1 MGITAAG
8 SDRGALA
15 LPDAGL
21 AGKSGAEVKYL
32 SNPPDAASLMTSA
45 RSFGN
50 YDLSSALADLLDNSI
65 KAHARN
71 VDIRCLRKAD
81 GPEVRILD
89 DGTGMSAEELYRAMR
104 PASTNPDEKRA
115 PDDLGRFGWGMK
127 SASLS
132 QCRHLVVLTHHE
144 GELAGASWD
153 LDDLA
158 DWKMGLLEDA
168 EIRAL
173 ASEQLLKRNGTEIVW
188 SKCDRLS
195 EFGQV
200 ANRGFNDLVAHAKRQ
215 LSLIFHR
222 YLGGEEGL
230 RKLTVTFNGDPLKPV
245 DPFLR
250 AHDAT
255 QAQPKEVLTL
265 DGQPVEV
272 QAFILPHYSKVT
284 AGEHEQL
291 GGEEGFVRNQG
302 FYIYRQHRLIM
313 HGTWFRLVRH
323 GELSQLVRI
332 AVNIPN
338 SLDAVWKITL
348 DKADAQLPTGL
359 KSRLKDI
366 VEGLK
371 RKSGRVFQSRGG
383 RVREEAGKVSV
394 WAKYVRNGE
403 VRYYLNREHPLIA
416 GMLEDEDQDRAK
428 AFAAALGIIEDCF
441 PVVSIGED
449 YSSRSHMMNQ
459 SAVDRDT
466 FIEKLDTALPALLV
480 RAEGSFS
487 TLREILAV
495 TEPWSGQG
503 ALVAQHL
510 KDKGW
515 Q

>member
-1 MGITAAG
+1 
-8 SDRGALA
+8 
-15 LPDAGL
+15 
-21 AGKSGAEVKYL
+21 
-32 SNPPDAASLMTSA
+32 MTSA

-65 KAHARN
+65 KAKARTI
-71 VDIRCLRKAD
+71 DIKCIRKDD

-89 DGTGMSAEELYRAMR
+89 DGSGMTMDELHRAMR
-104 PASTNPDEKRA
+104 PASSNPDEERA

-132 QCRHLVVLTHHE
+132 QCRHFAVVTRHD
-144 GELAGASWD
+144 GNLAGASWD

-158 DWKMGLLEDA
+158 DWKMGILEQEEIAEVADQRLLERD
-168 EIRAL
+168 
-173 ASEQLLKRNGTEIVW
+173 GTEIIW

-195 EFGQV
+195 EFGNV
-200 ANRGFNDLVAHAKRQ
+200 GGKGFNDLVAHAKKQ

-230 RKLTVTFNGDPLKPV
+230 RRLKVTFNGDALKPA
-245 DPFLR
+245 DPFFR
-250 AHDAT
+250 NHDAT
-255 QAQPKEVLTL
+255 QPQPLESLTL
-265 DGQPVEV
+265 GGQPVEV

-284 AGEHEQL
+284 AGEHDQL

-302 FYIYRQHRLIM
+302 FYVYRQHRLII
-313 HGTWFRLVRH
+313 HGTWFRLVKH

-338 SLDAVWKITL
+338 SLDAMWKITL
-348 DKADAQLPTGL
+348 DKADAQLPSGL

-366 VEGLK
+366 VDGLK
-371 RKSGRVFQSRGG
+371 RKSGKVFQSRGG
-383 RVREEAGKVSV
+383 KIREEAGKTSV

-416 GMLEDEDQDRAK
+416 GMLEDEDKDKARA
-428 AFAAALGIIEDCF
+428 FGAALGIIEDCF
-441 PVVSIGED
+441 PVISIGED
-449 YSSRSHMMNQ
+449 YSSRPEMMNQ

-466 FIEKLDTALPALLV
+466 FLEKLDAALPSLLQHAGSINALRELLV
-480 RAEGSFS
+480 S
-487 TLREILAV
+487 
-495 TEPWSGQG
+495 TEPWSSQSDL
-503 ALVAQHL
+503 AQQHL

>member
-1 MGITAAG
+1 
-8 SDRGALA
+8 
-15 LPDAGL
+15 
-21 AGKSGAEVKYL
+21 
-32 SNPPDAASLMTSA
+32 MTSA

-65 KAHARN
+65 KARARN
-71 VDIRCLRKAD
+71 IDIRCVRTAD
-81 GPEVRILD
+81 GPAVRIRD
-89 DGTGMSAEELYRAMR
+89 DGTGMTADELLRAMR
-104 PASTNPDEKRA
+104 PASTNPDDERA

-132 QCRHLVVLTHHE
+132 QCRHLVVLTHHK

-158 DWKMGLLEDA
+158 DWKMGILEDE

-173 ASEQLLKRNGTEIVW
+173 ASDQLVERDGTEIIW

-200 ANRGFNDLVAHAKRQ
+200 ANKGFNDLVAHAKRQ

-230 RKLTVTFNGDPLKPV
+230 KKLKVTFNGDPLKPV

-250 AHDAT
+250 KHDAT
-255 QAQPKEVLTL
+255 QAQPKETLTL
-265 DGQPVEV
+265 NGQPVEV

-284 AGEHEQL
+284 AAEHEQL

-302 FYIYRQHRLIM
+302 FYVYRQHRLIM

-323 GELSQLVRI
+323 GELSQLVRV

-338 SLDAVWKITL
+338 SLDAMWKITL

-359 KSRLKDI
+359 QSRLKDI
-366 VEGLK
+366 VAGLK

-383 RVREEAGKVSV
+383 RVRDEAGKTSV

-403 VRYYLNREHPLIA
+403 LRYYLNREHPLIA
-416 GMLEDEDQDRAK
+416 SMLEDEDQERAK
-428 AFAAALGIIEDCF
+428 SFAAALGIIEDCF
-441 PVVSIGED
+441 PVISIGED
-449 YSSRSHMMNQ
+449 YSTRPDMMNQ

-466 FIEKLDTALPALLV
+466 FIDKLDAALPALLL
-480 RAEGSFS
+480 RAGGDFN
-487 TLREILAV
+487 TLREILAS
-495 TEPWSGQG
+495 TEPWSAQTS
-503 ALVAQHL
+503 LVTQHL

-515 Q
+515 H

>member
-1 MGITAAG
+1 MG
-8 SDRGALA
+8 
-15 LPDAGL
+15 AGL
-21 AGKSGAEVKYL
+21 KYVR
-32 SNPPDAASLMTSA
+32 NPPDASSLMTSA

-65 KAHARN
+65 KARARN
-71 VDIRCLRKAD
+71 IDIRCVRKTD

-89 DGTGMSAEELYRAMR
+89 DGTGMSADELQLAMR
-104 PASTNPDEKRA
+104 PASTNPDDERA

-132 QCRHLVVLTHHE
+132 QCRHLVVLTHHQ

-158 DWKMGLLEDA
+158 DWKMGILENA
-168 EIRAL
+168 EIRTL
-173 ASEQLLKRNGTEIVW
+173 ASDQLLGRDGTEIIW

-200 ANRGFNDLVAHAKRQ
+200 ANKGFNDLVVHAKRQ

-230 RKLTVTFNGDPLKPV
+230 RKLKVTFNGDRLKPV

-250 AHDAT
+250 THDAT
-255 QAQPKEVLTL
+255 QAQPKETLTL

-291 GGEEGFVRNQG
+291 GGEEGIVRNQG
-302 FYIYRQHRLIM
+302 FYVYRQHRLIM

-338 SLDAVWKITL
+338 SLDAMWKITL

-359 KSRLKDI
+359 KGRLKDI
-366 VEGLK
+366 VDGLK

-383 RVREEAGKVSV
+383 RIKDEAGKTSV

-416 GMLEDEDQDRAK
+416 GMLEDRDQERSR

-449 YSSRSHMMNQ
+449 YSLRSHMMNQ

-466 FIEKLDTALPALLV
+466 FIEKLDAALPALLV
-480 RAEGSFS
+480 RADGSFS
-487 TLREILAV
+487 TLRDILAS
-495 TEPWSGQG
+495 TEPWSGQT
-503 ALVAQHL
+503 ALVTQHL

>member
-1 MGITAAG
+1 
-8 SDRGALA
+8 
-15 LPDAGL
+15 
-21 AGKSGAEVKYL
+21 
-32 SNPPDAASLMTSA
+32 MTSA

-65 KAHARN
+65 KARSRN
-71 VDIRCLRKAD
+71 ISIRCVRTSD
-81 GPEVRILD
+81 GPVVRILD
-89 DGTGMSAEELYRAMR
+89 DGTGMTADELNRAMR
-104 PASTNPDEKRA
+104 PASTNPDDERA

-132 QCRHLVVLTHHE
+132 QCRHLVVLTHHK
-144 GELAGASWD
+144 GEFAGASWD

-158 DWKMGLLEDA
+158 DWKMGILDDE
-168 EIRAL
+168 EIRAA
-173 ASEQLLKRNGTEIVW
+173 ASDQLIERDGTEIIW
-188 SKCDRLS
+188 LKCDRLS

-200 ANRGFNDLVAHAKRQ
+200 ANKGFNDIVAHAKRQ
-215 LSLIFHR
+215 ISLIFHR

-230 RKLTVTFNGDPLKPV
+230 KKLKVTFNGDPLKPV

-250 AHDAT
+250 GHDAT
-255 QAQPKEVLTL
+255 QAQPKETLTL
-265 DGQPVEV
+265 NGQPVEV

-302 FYIYRQHRLIM
+302 FYVYRQHRLIM

-323 GELSQLVRI
+323 GELSQLVRV

-338 SLDAVWKITL
+338 SLDAMWKITL

-383 RVREEAGKVSV
+383 RLREEAGKTSV

-403 VRYYLNREHPLIA
+403 LRYYLNREHPLIA
-416 GMLEDEDQDRAK
+416 SMLEDEDQERARS
-428 AFAAALGIIEDCF
+428 FAAALGIIEDCF
-441 PVVSIGED
+441 PVISIGED
-449 YSSRSHMMNQ
+449 YSVSPHMMNQ

-466 FIEKLDTALPALLV
+466 FIDKLDAALPALLL
-480 RAEGSFS
+480 RAEGDFR
-487 TLREILAV
+487 TLREILAS
-495 TEPWSGQG
+495 TEPWSAQ
-503 ALVAQHL
+503 ASLVTQHL
-510 KDKGW
+510 NDKGW
-515 Q
+515 H

>member
-1 MGITAAG
+1 M
-8 SDRGALA
+8 
-15 LPDAGL
+15 
-21 AGKSGAEVKYL
+21 
-32 SNPPDAASLMTSA
+32 NSA

-50 YDLSSALADLLDNSI
+50 YDLSSAIADLIDNSI
-65 KAHARN
+65 KARARTI
-71 VDIRCLRKAD
+71 DIRCVRKAD

-89 DGTGMSAEELYRAMR
+89 DGSGMSAEELYRSMR
-104 PASTNPDEKRA
+104 PASTNPDHERS

-132 QCRHLVVLTHHE
+132 QCRHLIVLTRQN

-153 LDDLA
+153 LDDLV
-158 DWKMGLLEDA
+158 DWKMGILEDA
-168 EIRAL
+168 EIRDL
-173 ASEQLLKRNGTEIVW
+173 ASQQLFERDGTEIVW

-195 EFGQV
+195 EFGHV
-200 ANRGFNDLVAHAKRQ
+200 ANNGFNDLVAHAKRQ

-222 YLGGEEGL
+222 YLSGEEGL
-230 RKLTVTFNGDPLKPV
+230 RKLKVIFNGDALKPV

-250 AHDAT
+250 SHDAT
-255 QAQPKEVLTL
+255 QAQPKEALTL
-265 DGQPVEV
+265 DDQQVEV

-284 AGEHEQL
+284 AHEHEQL

-338 SLDAVWKITL
+338 SLDAMWKITL

-366 VEGLK
+366 VDGLK
-371 RKSGRVFQSRGG
+371 RKSGKVFQSRGG
-383 RVREEAGKVSV
+383 RIRNEAGKTSV
-394 WAKYVRNGE
+394 WAKYVRNGQ

-416 GMLEDEDQDRAK
+416 GMLEDEDQARSR

-441 PVVSIGED
+441 PVISIGED
-449 YSSRSHMMNQ
+449 YSSRPDMMNQ
-459 SAVDRDT
+459 SVVDRDT
-466 FIEKLDTALPALLV
+466 FIEKLEAALPALLV

-487 TLREILAV
+487 TLRGILAA
-495 TEPWSGQG
+495 TEPWSTQT
-503 ALVAQHL
+503 ALVEQHL

>member
-1 MGITAAG
+1 MAV
-8 SDRGALA
+8 L
-15 LPDAGL
+15 
-21 AGKSGAEVKYL
+21 KYL
-32 SNPPDAASLMTSA
+32 SNPPDATSLMTSA

-65 KAHARN
+65 KAKARTI
-71 VDIRCLRKAD
+71 DIHCVRKAD
-81 GPEVRILD
+81 GPQVRILD
-89 DGTGMSAEELYRAMR
+89 DGTGMTVDELHRAMR
-104 PASTNPDEKRA
+104 PASTNPDEERA

-132 QCRHLVVLTHHE
+132 QCRHLTVLTRHE
-144 GELAGASWD
+144 GKFAGASWD

-158 DWKMGLLEDA
+158 DWKMGILEEE
-168 EIRAL
+168 EIRIL
-173 ASEQLLKRNGTEIVW
+173 AGEQLLTRDGTEILW

-200 ANRGFNDLVAHAKRQ
+200 ANKGFNDLVAHAKKQ

-222 YLGGEEGL
+222 YLGGDEGL
-230 RKLTVTFNGDPLKPV
+230 RKLKVTFNGDALKPA

-250 AHDAT
+250 THDAT
-255 QAQPKEVLTL
+255 QAQPRETLML

-284 AGEHEQL
+284 AGEHDQL

-302 FYIYRQHRLIM
+302 FYVYRQHRLII
-313 HGTWFRLVRH
+313 HGTWFRLVKH

-338 SLDAVWKITL
+338 SLDAMWKITL
-348 DKADAQLPTGL
+348 DKADAQLPSGL

-366 VEGLK
+366 VDGLK
-371 RKSGRVFQSRGG
+371 RKSGKVFQSRGG
-383 RVREEAGKVSV
+383 RIRGEAGKTSV

-416 GMLEDEDQDRAK
+416 GMLEDDNQDRAK
-428 AFAAALGIIEDCF
+428 AFSAALGVIEDCF

-449 YSSRSHMMNQ
+449 YSTRPDMMNQ

-466 FIEKLDTALPALLV
+466 FLEKLDAALPSLLLH
-480 RAEGSFS
+480 AGGCFKS
-487 TLREILAV
+487 LREVLAS
-495 TEPWSGQG
+495 TEPWSGHTDI
-503 ALVAQHL
+503 VTQHL
-510 KDKGW
+510 NDKGW
-515 Q
+515 K